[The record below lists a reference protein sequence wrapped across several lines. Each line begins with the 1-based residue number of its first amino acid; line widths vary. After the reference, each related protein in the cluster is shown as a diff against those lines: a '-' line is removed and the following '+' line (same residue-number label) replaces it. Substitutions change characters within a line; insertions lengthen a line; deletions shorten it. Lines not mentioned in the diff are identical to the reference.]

1 MTRSSTVDAASVTLQ
16 PQKLIQGERSRAKID
31 VDQINVF
38 LESSPEKRDQAQA
51 LMTELVSDPILKT
64 DSSYY
69 GRSKR
74 EEREDTARKIVRL
87 ALYMEHD
94 IKTARK
100 HFKGTDLVEELQ
112 KSEGEDLKNESDL
125 VPLTNSDVAIFD
137 RRLSLLHNMDP
148 QVGTRLGVHLGL
160 FGNCIKGNGTNEQI
174 RYWMHERG
182 ATFVKG
188 IYGCFGMTELGHG
201 SNVAQLQTTATYNA
215 ESDTFTINTPN
226 LPATKFWIGGAAHSA
241 THCAVYARLI
251 VDGRDYG
258 VKTFVVPLRNPET
271 HQLLANVVIGDIGQK
286 MGRNG
291 IDNGWIQFH
300 NHVIPREYMLSRFTK
315 VFPPKSKGGKA
326 TVKTQPQL
334 DQISGYSALLSG
346 RVNMVMDS
354 FRFGSR
360 FAIIAARY
368 AVGRQQFGPRG
379 HPETQLI
386 DYPLHQYRVLPQIT
400 VPYLVSPVAF
410 KLLDTYYSTLD
421 ELYRVSSPATFDKA
435 GLVVVSKKLKNLFI
449 DSASLKATNTWLVA
463 DLIDQ
468 LRQACGGQ
476 GYSSY
481 NAFGKGYDD
490 WVVQCT
496 WEGDNNILSLS
507 SAKSILKK
515 FAASRRDGIFD
526 TGLDAESFSY
536 LEPGFIHD
544 VLKTGQN
551 AEITLEQL
559 PDYSRVW
566 AVALVRFL
574 DHIARL
580 VDSTKDLDS
589 VAKLLVLVSKF
600 HALHSML
607 KAYYDK
613 LNTPQDSHV
622 SDAASKDALWDVYKL
637 FSLYFIDKHSGEFQ
651 QIKVFTPEEISHTVQ
666 PQLLNLLPKVRK
678 AIIPLTDAFK
688 MPDGMINAP
697 IGYFDGDIYHNYFD
711 EITKQ
716 NPTEVDGAGVPPY
729 YGLLTDLLNR
739 GWEFDHALGGSARA
753 NVLKKL
759 GK

>member
-1 MTRSSTVDAASVTLQ
+1 MDAESVTLQ
-16 PQKLIQGERSRAKID
+16 PQKLIQRERAGAAID
-31 VDQINVF
+31 VDQINAF
-38 LESSPEKRDQAQA
+38 LESSPERRDQTQE
-51 LMTELVSDPILKT
+51 LITELVNDPILKT

-74 EEREDTARKIVRL
+74 EEREDTARKIARL

-94 IKTARK
+94 IKTARN
-100 HFKGTDLVEELQ
+100 HFKGRDLVEELQ
-112 KSEGEDLKNESDL
+112 KAESVDLGGDM
-125 VPLTNSDVAIFD
+125 VPLTNADLAIFD

-160 FGNCIKGNGTNEQI
+160 FANCIKGNGTNEQI
-174 RYWMHERG
+174 HYWLHERG

-201 SNVAQLQTTATYNA
+201 SNVACLQTTATYQA
-215 ESDTFTINTPN
+215 KSDTFRINTPN
-226 LPATKFWIGGAAHSA
+226 LPATKFWIGGAAHTA
-241 THCAVYARLI
+241 THCTVYARLI

-315 VFPPKSKGGKA
+315 VIPPKASGGKA
-326 TVKTQPQL
+326 TVRTQPQL

-368 AVGRQQFGPRG
+368 SVGRQQFGAPG
-379 HPETQLI
+379 KPETQLI

-421 ELYRVSSPATFDKA
+421 ELYKVSTPATFDKA
-435 GLVVVSKKLKNLFI
+435 GLVLVSKKLKNLFI

-468 LRQACGGQ
+468 LRQTCGGQ

-515 FAASRRDGIFD
+515 FALSIRSGAFDAS
-526 TGLDAESFSY
+526 LDSESFSY
-536 LEPGFIHD
+536 LEPGFIRS
-544 VLKTGQN
+544 VLKAGPDT
-551 AEITLEQL
+551 EIPLKQL
-559 PDYSRVW
+559 SDYTRVW
-566 AVALVRFL
+566 AVALVKFL
-574 DHIARL
+574 NHIARL

-607 KAYYDK
+607 KAYYEK
-613 LNTPQDSHV
+613 LNSPEDSHV
-622 SDAASKDALWDVYKL
+622 TDAVSKEALWDVYKL

-651 QIKVFTPEEISHTVQ
+651 QIKAFTPEQISHTIQ
-666 PQLLNLLPKVRK
+666 PELLELLPKVRK
-678 AIIPLTDAFK
+678 SIIPLTDAFK

-729 YGLLTDLLNR
+729 HGLLTDLLSR

-753 NVLKKL
+753 DILKKL